1 MFDSS
6 IHVDGKYST
15 TFKTLPAFYSR
26 LTANAD
32 IRVSK
37 KPNTVPTKTSDAAA
51 MRFVQ
56 WSLFSALQK
65 FYIEK
70 RGKRL
75 ARPIVLIFVPH
86 GAYFSAMKNLFVRHG
101 RQKLYIKRTN
111 AVAINTARALRYAL
125 LYNFEYE
132 GRRLFKPDRKI
143 QSECQ

>member
-32 IRVSK
+32 IRVFEEAEHSADK
-37 KPNTVPTKTSDAAA
+37 RPMRQR

-70 RGKRL
+70 RGEEIEQDL
-75 ARPIVLIFVPH
+75 
-86 GAYFSAMKNLFVRHG
+86 S
-101 RQKLYIKRTN
+101 
-111 AVAINTARALRYAL
+111 
-125 LYNFEYE
+125 
-132 GRRLFKPDRKI
+132 
-143 QSECQ
+143 C